1 MRVHEQTADGA
12 TSKMS
17 KQVFLTTTPGTTMP
31 SKLLLRLVCLS
42 TLSAA
47 MLGQAQAQEAN
58 SYYFGLGAGQSHS
71 QLNEADTTSSLLGS
85 SRGSSITGNEQ
96 QDTAYKIFGGYQF
109 NRNIGLELGYFN
121 LGKFSYN
128 AAAPGGRL
136 NGTYEVEGLNLDL
149 VGTLPLS
156 ERFSAFGR
164 LGAQYANTRDSF
176 NGIGTLTPSSNSA
189 SKRDTNLKV
198 GLGLQY
204 AFSPSVLLRGE
215 AERYRINDAFDNR
228 GDVNVFSLSLVFPIG
243 RPAEQKPVET
253 PAVYV
258 APAPEPVAVVVVP
271 EPVVVLVPVTP
282 APPPPA
288 PVHLS
293 TDSMFGFDKAVL
305 GPNGKVTL
313 DGFAKDTVGVTFD
326 AIRVEGNADRLG
338 SATYNDK
345 LSLQR
350 AEAVKAYLA
359 TTPELKTATI
369 TATGNGENKPMT
381 KPGECVGTKPTKA
394 LLACLQPDRRVDVEM
409 TGKR

>member
-1 MRVHEQTADGA
+1 MQSH
-12 TSKMS
+12 
-17 KQVFLTTTPGTTMP
+17 
-31 SKLLLRLVCLS
+31 LLIRLACLS
-42 TLSAA
+42 TLGAALLGSAH
-47 MLGQAQAQEAN
+47 AQDAN
-58 SYYFGLGAGQSHS
+58 YYYFGLGAGQSHS
-71 QLNEADTTSSLLGS
+71 QLNEADTTSSLLGG
-85 SRGSSITGNEQ
+85 SRGSSTIGNEQ

-109 NRNIGLELGYFN
+109 NRNFALEAGYFN
-121 LGKFSYN
+121 LGKFSYSAAN
-128 AAAPGGRL
+128 ATGRL
-136 NGTYEVEGLNLDL
+136 GGTYEVEGLNLDL
-149 VGTLPLS
+149 IGTLPIS

-164 LGAQYANTRDSF
+164 IGAQYANTRDSF
-176 NGIGTLTPSSNSA
+176 NGSGTLTPPATSA

-204 AFSPSVLLRGE
+204 DFSPSVQLRGE

-243 RPAEQKPVET
+243 RHVTQKVVET

-258 APAPEPVAVVVVP
+258 APAPEPVVVVQQQ
-271 EPVVVLVPVTP
+271 PVVVLVPVTP
-282 APPPPA
+282 PPPPPA

-305 GPNGKVTL
+305 GPNGKTTL

-338 SATYNDK
+338 SAAYNDK